1 MKRILSLFIAV
12 SVILSMTAVM
22 PAFAEESEELK
33 VYLYE
38 DFVTGYE
45 LDETKVKSF
54 PSMNRSIING
64 EYVLEPT
71 HSDTGN
77 YQIVNFST
85 NINVPEETKVVLE
98 YYLKGTV
105 DGGSNHFGYSISSGL
120 PTVIVKN
127 TGVNAYT
134 HNDKEYIVSTELKSG
149 LTVTI
154 VYDNEKPLRDIFID
168 GTFIGTYDMG
178 TSSVGNQFCDDNIMS
193 LVFENHIKPET
204 NVYYNYIK
212 VYQAPSDYSPET
224 FVPGLYNNIGKPET
238 QVAGVINYDDNF
250 YFNVINGLGFYEKGN
265 IGEYK
270 PEEPMTR
277 LQFAGILAKIMNVSP
292 VTEPAQIYTDIAR
305 RHFMSG
311 TLESLNKLGLMKG
324 IGANE
329 FGKDVE
335 ITLPMVSAALCRA
348 LGYKEFAEYYSGY
361 EAGYLTMADQA
372 GLFKGIS
379 QGESLKAKD
388 VIRILYN
395 FMNSEIY
402 ATVGVSDG
410 NYIKEATS
418 GNTILKVYHNIASIR
433 DILNTNQ
440 VTSLTS
446 KNGTGDTSVVIGNI
460 RLDTNGA
467 SLNQYLGYAVEAYY
481 NIESEK
487 ILFAGRTNKN
497 EALTISSEAFSSYSS
512 ERIFYFKDSN
522 EYKVTLSSTADI
534 IYNGKFEP
542 FSKKLFDTLVN
553 GNISL
558 IDNNGDSKF
567 DVAFINSYVNGVV
580 DTKSSD
586 GMVIRFK
593 NNVASITLED
603 YEAFDIRDAAGKN
616 LPFET
621 ISQNNI
627 LSICESKDKSY
638 ILITVGTASHIGSL
652 SEIYNDENVTRL
664 NIGGK
669 LVPADPVFVNTNS
682 FLKPGIT
689 GEFFTDA
696 YGKVAYYS
704 EMATRS
710 AGYAYF
716 IGLWDEGESYDY
728 VNVKMYTEGKQLV
741 ELKTAKK
748 VTIDGVS
755 GQSCKELINN
765 KQLFNWTKEEDPNN
779 PGTLIETKGKAKP
792 QLISYKLNSDGDII
806 KIDTPYYNVG
816 VENPQ
821 NTIMLVTSG
830 SLRYDGIDIAFG
842 EDVYLNGGCRVFTI
856 PNENIAFAE
865 DEEFDIK
872 APSSLFRDE
881 SYYNITAYKTSLDTL
896 GADILITK
904 RGTGGSFDSYDHAY
918 IVSDITEVWDEKEET
933 AVKKLSY
940 FFQGKER
947 SCIAPEPAYLNGIE
961 KGDVVIL
968 SINSDNELT
977 QAPKLRYDLD
987 ADTDGDDETV
997 QVAEGNRGT
1006 IHRVTYGA
1014 IYEMKGDLFTI
1025 TKDPSP
1031 APDANGNPTP
1041 VTKELHKIPN
1051 YIYIVDTSIGKVS
1064 VGDKTSITDYVR
1076 DSINYS
1082 KAVFYETKGYDYDL
1096 VIIK

>member
-1 MKRILSLFIAV
+1 MKRIISLLIAV
-12 SVILSMTAVM
+12 SVILSMTAVI
-22 PAFAEESEELK
+22 PALAKTEELK

-54 PSMNRSIING
+54 PSMNRSLING

-178 TSSVGNQFCDDNIMS
+178 TSSVGNQFCDENIMS

-204 NVYYNYIK
+204 NVYYSYIK
-212 VYQAPSDYSPET
+212 AYQAPSDYTPET
-224 FVPGLYNNIGKPET
+224 FVPGLYKNIGKPET

-250 YFNVINGLGFYEKGN
+250 YFNVISELGFYNEGN

-270 PEEPMTR
+270 PNEPMTR
-277 LQFAGILAKIMNVSP
+277 LQFAGILAEILNVSP
-292 VTEPAQIYTDIAR
+292 VLETTGIYKDIAK
-305 RHFMSG
+305 RHFMAG
-311 TLESLNKLGLMKG
+311 TLEALYNMGVMKG
-324 IGANE
+324 VGAEE
-329 FGKDVE
+329 FGKDQE
-335 ITLPMVSAALCRA
+335 ITIPMVSAALVRA

-361 EAGYLTMADQA
+361 ELGYVTMADKA
-372 GLFKGIS
+372 GLLKGIS
-379 QGESLKAKD
+379 QSGSLKSKD
-388 VIRILYN
+388 IIRILYN
-395 FMNSEIY
+395 FMNAEVY
-402 ATVGVSDG
+402 ETVGISNN
-410 NYIKEATS
+410 NYIKEATA
-418 GNTILKVYHNIASIR
+418 GNTILKVYHNIASVR
-433 DILNTNQ
+433 DIVKSNE

-446 KNGTGDTSVVIGNI
+446 KNGTGDSSVVIGNI
-460 RLDTNGA
+460 RLDTNGV
-467 SLNQYLGYAVEAYY
+467 SFNKYLGYSVEAYY
-481 NIESEK
+481 NVEDET
-487 ILFAGRTNKN
+487 ILFAGVTDKN
-497 EALTISSEAFSSYSS
+497 NALVIDIDSFVRYLSEKITY
-512 ERIFYFKDSN
+512 EKDSK
-522 EYKVTLSSTADI
+522 ELTVSLSSSADI

-542 FSKKLFDTLVN
+542 FSKKLFENIAN
-553 GNISL
+553 GNITL
-558 IDNNGDSKF
+558 IDNNNDNKY
-567 DVAFINSYVNGVV
+567 DVAFINSYINGVL
-580 DTKSSD
+580 DTKSND
-586 GMVIRFK
+586 GYVLRFK
-593 NNVASITLED
+593 NNVASVKLDD
-603 YEAFDIRDAAGKN
+603 YVAYDIKDAAGKN
-616 LPFET
+616 VAFEV
-621 ISQNNI
+621 ISENNV
-627 LSICESKDKSY
+627 LSIQESKDKSY
-638 ILITVGTASHIGSL
+638 ILITVGTASTIGSL
-652 SEIYNDENVTRL
+652 TEIYSDGRVTRL
-664 NIGGK
+664 NIGGELIK
-669 LVPADPVFVNTNS
+669 ADPVFVSSNS

-696 YGKVAYYS
+696 YGKIAYYS
-704 EMATRS
+704 ELATRS

-716 IGLWDEGESYDY
+716 IGMWDEGESYDY
-728 VNVKMYTEGKQLV
+728 VNIKMFTEGKQLV

-748 VTIDGVS
+748 VTIDGVA
-755 GQSCKELINN
+755 GQSAKTLMNN
-765 KQLFNWTKEEDPNN
+765 KQLFNWSKEEDPNN

-816 VENPQ
+816 VEDPN
-821 NTIMLVTSG
+821 NTLMLVTSG
-830 SLRYDGIDIAFG
+830 SLRYDGIDLAFG

-856 PNENIAFAE
+856 PDENIAFAE

-881 SYYNITAYKTSLDTL
+881 SYYTVTAYRTSADTL
-896 GADILITK
+896 GADIIVTQAK
-904 RGTGGSFDSYDHAY
+904 TGGGFDSYDHVY
-918 IVSDITEVWDEKEET
+918 VISDITDIWDEKEEI
-933 AVKKLSY
+933 AIKKLTY
-940 FFQGKER
+940 FHDGKER
-947 SCIAPEPAYLNGIE
+947 SCVVPEPSYLDGIS
-961 KGDVVIL
+961 KGDIVIL
-968 SINSDNELT
+968 SINSDNELAS
-977 QAPKLRYDLD
+977 APKLRYDLD
-987 ADTDGDDETV
+987 ADTDGLDETV
-997 QVAEGNRGT
+997 QVAELSRGS
-1006 IHRVTYGA
+1006 IHRVTYGS
-1014 IYEMKGDLFTI
+1014 IYELKGDLFTI
-1025 TKDPSP
+1025 TKDPAP

-1041 VTKELHKIPN
+1041 VVKELHKVPN
-1051 YIYIVDTSIGKVS
+1051 YIYIVDTAFGKVS
-1064 VGDKTSITDYVR
+1064 VGDKTSITDFIR
-1076 DSINYS
+1076 DNKNYT

>member
-1 MKRILSLFIAV
+1 MKRILSLLIAV
-12 SVILSMTAVM
+12 SVILSMTAVI
-22 PAFAEESEELK
+22 PAFAEETEELK
-33 VYLYE
+33 VYFYE

-45 LDETKVKSF
+45 PNETRVKSLG
-54 PSMNRSIING
+54 SVQRSLVNG
-64 EYVLEPT
+64 QYVLEPT
-71 HSDTGN
+71 HSNSGN
-77 YQIVNFST
+77 YAEVSFGT
-85 NINVPEETKVVLE
+85 NISVPEETKVVLE
-98 YYLKGTV
+98 YKLTGTV
-105 DGGSNHFGYSISSGL
+105 DGGSNYFGFNTTSGIPTAVVENKGVKAYRYSD
-120 PTVIVKN
+120 P
-127 TGVNAYT
+127 
-134 HNDKEYIVSTELKSG
+134 EYIASVDLAG
-149 LTVTI
+149 GITVTV
-154 VYDNEKPLRDIFID
+154 VYDNEEPYRDIFVN
-168 GTFIGTYDMG
+168 GTYIGKYDMG
-178 TSSVGNQFCDDNIMS
+178 ASDVGTSFCKDNK
-193 LVFENHIKPET
+193 LPLTFYNYVKPET
-204 NVYYNYIK
+204 NVYYSYIK

-224 FVPGLYNNIGKPET
+224 FMPSLYSNVGK
-238 QVAGVINYDDNF
+238 GVQRTDVTLSYSDSF
-250 YFNVINGLGFYEKGN
+250 YFDVINGLGFYKKSDL
-265 IGEYK
+265 GEYK

-277 LQFAGILAKIMNVSP
+277 LQFAGILAEILNVSP
-292 VTEPAQIYTDIAR
+292 VLETTGIYTDIAR

-372 GLFKGIS
+372 GLFKGVS
-379 QGESLKAKD
+379 DTGSLKSKD

-402 ATVGVSDG
+402 STVGVSDG

-418 GNTILKVYHNIASIR
+418 GNTILKVYHNIASVR

-481 NIESEK
+481 NVESEK
-487 ILFAGRTNKN
+487 ILFVGITNKN

-512 ERIFYFKDSN
+512 ERIFYFKDSK

-567 DVAFINSYVNGVV
+567 DVAFINSYVNGVL
-580 DTKSSD
+580 DTKSDD
-586 GMVIRFK
+586 GKVLRFK

-638 ILITVGTASHIGSL
+638 ILIIVGTASHIGSL
-652 SEIYNDENVTRL
+652 SEIYNDENITRL

-669 LVPADPVFVNTNS
+669 LIPADPVFVNTNS

-704 EMATRS
+704 EVATRS

-748 VTIDGVS
+748 ITVDGVS
-755 GQSCKELINN
+755 GQSCKELLNN
-765 KQLFNWTKEEDPNN
+765 KQLFNWTKEEVPNN
-779 PGTLIETKGKAKP
+779 PGTTVDVRGKAKP

-816 VENPQ
+816 IENPE
-821 NTIMLVTSG
+821 NTILFETSG
-830 SLRYDGIDIAFG
+830 SLQYNSIDRSFNREI
-842 EDVYLNGGCRVFTI
+842 YLNSGCRVFTI
-856 PNENIAFAE
+856 PNENIAFANS
-865 DEEFDIK
+865 EEFDIK
-872 APSSLFRDE
+872 SPASLFRDE
-881 SYYNITAYKTSLDTL
+881 SYYNITAYKTSSDTL

-904 RGTGGSFDSYDHAY
+904 RGTGGGFDSYDHAY
-918 IVSDITEVWDEKEET
+918 VISDITEVWDEKEET

-940 FFQGKER
+940 YHQGKEK
-947 SCIAPEPAYLNGIE
+947 SCKVPEPSMVDKVS

-977 QAPKLRYDLD
+977 QAPKLRYDVD
-987 ADTDGDDETV
+987 ADIDGDDQTV
-997 QVAEGNRGT
+997 PVPQVLQRGA
-1006 IHRVTYGA
+1006 IHRVVYGA
-1014 IYEMKGDLFTI
+1014 VYEVEGDLLTI
-1025 TKDPSP
+1025 SPDPTATNVS
-1031 APDANGNPTP
+1031 
-1041 VTKELHKIPN
+1041 KELHRIPA
-1051 YIYIVDTSIGKVS
+1051 YIYIVDTSLGKVS
-1064 VGDKTSITDYVR
+1064 VGEQSDITDYVR
-1076 DSINYS
+1076 DNTNYS
-1082 KAVFYETKGYDYDL
+1082 NAVFYDTKGYDYDL
-1096 VIIK
+1096 IIIK